1 MGFGLFCDDFSFYQ
15 LFRKQWAVLDRAA
28 VLLRAIMT
36 DLQNL
41 PTRCGE
47 IHKLEAEQISLSREV
62 IKELALTFI
71 QPMEHQ
77 DVYALNRA
85 FDEAMRTL
93 KAVSTRMGLYG
104 FAAPGA
110 ATKEIAGNLV
120 FMMAEVGDMLEH
132 LRTASAALLPVEK
145 IDAIREE
152 TRMLFLVGVGE
163 LYEGRLDTPRDL
175 LEIIKWT
182 QIYDRLE
189 EAFDRTSEVAGAVA
203 AIILKNF

>member
-1 MGFGLFCDDFSFYQ
+1 MGFGLFCDDFAFYQ

-28 VLLRAIMT
+28 ALLRSIMA
-36 DLQNL
+36 DLQDL
-41 PTRCGE
+41 PTRCSE

-71 QPMEHQ
+71 QPLEHQ
-77 DVYALNRA
+77 DVHDLNRA
-85 FDEAMRTL
+85 FDEAMRAL
-93 KAVSTRMGLYG
+93 KAVSTRVGLYG
-104 FAAPGA
+104 FVTPRA

-120 FMMAEVGDMLEH
+120 SMTAEVGDMLEH
-132 LRTASAALLPVEK
+132 LRTASAASLMVDK
-145 IDAIREE
+145 IDVIREE

-163 LYEGRLDTPRDL
+163 LYEGRLDTPQDL

-182 QIYDRLE
+182 HIYDRLE
-189 EAFDRTSEVAGAVA
+189 EAFDLTSEVAGAVA